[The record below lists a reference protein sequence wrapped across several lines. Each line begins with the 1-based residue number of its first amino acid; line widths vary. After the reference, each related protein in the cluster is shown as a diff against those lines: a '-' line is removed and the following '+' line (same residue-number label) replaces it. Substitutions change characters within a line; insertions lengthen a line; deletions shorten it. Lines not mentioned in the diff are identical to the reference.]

1 MAARRRARRTGKRDP
16 AHASGIEAWQ
26 VPAEEVFQGHKEEE
40 NVNKPRESS
49 LLPSPRDTY
58 VSPFSSGSPPP
69 SSSSS
74 SPPLSSSSSPSSA
87 SLPAPPL
94 SSPSS
99 LSCSSPSSS
108 SASCSAPL
116 YVAFASQTGTAAE
129 AARDLGRELLLLW
142 KGKSGHETSSSSSS
156 STSSSSLPPP
166 AVVRVD
172 DLLLLLPAL
181 RRCWASAAP
190 SPVETK
196 NPPSF
201 APCGQRE
208 EAVVVFVVSTTGY
221 GEMPENAQKF
231 WRLLLKASLPSD
243 FLSSLKFAVFGLGD
257 RLYRQFNFAARKLQM
272 RLKQLGAQEV
282 YRIGLGDDQH
292 DFGYEGEFDPWLSGL
307 LPSLLSLYSPSSSL
321 SFSSPSSFS
330 SLSEAQQLPPCLYSV
345 RVLPDRDET
354 DENRE
359 AREEKKGED
368 MAKREEERE
377 KREEDTA
384 KSEEER
390 EGVLLASPL
399 MKEIYEKCLCEER
412 GEHGTRRGPDIFGRV
427 VSNKR
432 LTPVSHFQ
440 KIHLL
445 QLAVPRRSMRA
456 ALASLRGEALQK
468 RDESASDEEV
478 EERLFTP
485 GSVCSISPPLPPR
498 LTLAFLDALNLPAH
512 ARLQLRRGEAPAVFR
527 GEEHRE
533 ETGRNTGEETQ
544 ENPKR
549 HEQQTDVVVRALD
562 LFTQV
567 VDVSGRPSR
576 FLLKLLATWIPHPLL
591 REKLLFLSSRSLEA
605 KDEFCAYCRDERRT
619 IAEVCWDFCC
629 NADKSPPENDSD
641 SSSSSA
647 SSSSS
652 SSSSASRSS
661 SSSSLSSPP
670 LSDIVSALPLI
681 QRRKYSIANCAFLPR
696 SEESK
701 RRRGET
707 ERENGEK
714 GEKETRETEN
724 LVSCAGDASRPEN
737 VKGVRWLLASPFL
750 LRMHAPGLFLWLSA
764 ESRARC
770 IDTLVSVEESRE
782 ESSEDEVVMDICFSV
797 VESETVSLR
806 RCLGICSSFLAELPV
821 GSLLPF
827 SIEASKFPAS
837 FFDMKTRVIL
847 ISPGTGVAP
856 VRSLIQQRH
865 AAWLSE
871 LAGKKID
878 ANARAD
884 VSSFSGEKAGC
895 RKDGDGRHSERDL
908 LFLGFRHERADFLFA
923 EEWKTYLPWLDVR
936 VAFSRDGV
944 YRHLGTEPEGAAGST
959 ARRIGHKAKIYVQD
973 LLEEARD
980 QVASLLIESDA
991 AVLICGR
998 AHPMPSQVEE
1008 TLVEILETS
1017 GGFSTDA
1024 ARRFLADK
1032 KRRKRY
1038 VCDTW
1043 G

>member
-1 MAARRRARRTGKRDP
+1 MAARRRGRRTGKRDS
-16 AHASGIEAWQ
+16 AHASGIEAGQ
-26 VPAEEVFQGHKEEE
+26 VPAEEMFQDQKEEE
-40 NVNKPRESS
+40 NANKPGESN

-58 VSPFSSGSPPP
+58 VSLVSSGSPSP
-69 SSSSS
+69 SSSS
-74 SPPLSSSSSPSSA
+74 SPPLFSSSSPSSA
-87 SLPAPPL
+87 SLPAPAL
-94 SSPSS
+94 SSPSP
-99 LSCSSPSSS
+99 LSFFSPSSS
-108 SASCSAPL
+108 SVSCSAPL

-142 KGKSGHETSSSSSS
+142 KDKAGHKTSSS
-156 STSSSSLPPP
+156 STSSSSFPPP

-181 RRCWASAAP
+181 RRCSASTAP
-190 SPVETK
+190 SPVEA
-196 NPPSF
+196 NPLSF
-201 APCGQRE
+201 AAFAQRE

-257 RLYRQFNFAARKLQM
+257 RLYKQFNFAARKLQM

-307 LPSLLSLYSPSSSL
+307 LPSLVSLYSPSSSL
-321 SFSSPSSFS
+321 SVSSSSSFS
-330 SLSEAQQLPPCLYSV
+330 SLSEAKQLPPSLYSV
-345 RVLPDRDET
+345 RVLPDKDET
-354 DENRE
+354 DENRDL
-359 AREEKKGED
+359 REEKQEEN
-368 MAKREEERE
+368 MTKREEERQ
-377 KREEDTA
+377 KRA
-384 KSEEER
+384 EER

-399 MKEIYEKCLCEER
+399 MKEIYEKGICEER
-412 GEHGTRRGPDIFGRV
+412 GEHGAQRGSDIFGRV

-456 ALASLRGEALQK
+456 ALALSRGQALQEK
-468 RDESASDEEV
+468 EESASDDEV
-478 EERLFTP
+478 EETLFTP
-485 GSVCSISPPLPPR
+485 GSVCSISPLLPPR
-498 LTLAFLDALNLPAH
+498 LTLAFLDALNLPVH
-512 ARLQLRRGEAPAVFR
+512 ARLQLRRGDAPAVLT

-533 ETGRNTGEETQ
+533 ETGENTGEEAQ
-544 ENPKR
+544 ENQKR
-549 HEQQTDVVVRALD
+549 HEQQTDVVVKALD

-591 REKLLFLSSRSLEA
+591 KEKLLFLSSRSLEA

-629 NADKSPPENDSD
+629 NADRSSPENGSD

-652 SSSSASRSS
+652 SSSASGSSA
-661 SSSSLSSPP
+661 SSSLSSPP

-681 QRRKYSIANCAFLPR
+681 QRRKYSIANYVFLPR

-707 ERENGEK
+707 EREKRQN
-714 GEKETRETEN
+714 ETRETEN
-724 LVSCAGDASRPEN
+724 LVSCAGDASRAQN
-737 VKGVRWLLASPFL
+737 AKGVRWLMASPFL

-764 ESRARC
+764 ESRARFM
-770 IDTLVSVEESRE
+770 DTLVSAEESRE
-782 ESSEDEVVMDICFSV
+782 ESSQDDVVVDICFSV

-837 FFDMKTRVIL
+837 FFDLKTRLIL

-871 LAGKKID
+871 SAGKRVD
-878 ANARAD
+878 ANTRAA
-884 VSSFSGEKAGC
+884 VSSFSGEKAGR
-895 RKDGDGRHSERDL
+895 RKDGDATHSERDL

-923 EEWKTYLPWLDVR
+923 EEWKTFLPWLDVR

-944 YRHLGTEPEGAAGST
+944 YRHLGAEPEGAAGST
-959 ARRIGHKAKIYVQD
+959 ARRIRDKTKIYVQD

-1017 GGFSTDA
+1017 RGFSTDA